1 MGAGYNHRGRFWIR
15 DALMKKIGIVAK
27 IQYPDTRSVLEK
39 LIPWLSQ
46 QEKEVFMDAD
56 TASGL
61 GKDIQPDKVYKKSKI
76 PSLVDAIIVLGGDGT
91 LLSVARLVEGR
102 NIPIIGVN
110 LGGLG
115 FLTEVTLD
123 EIYTT
128 LDKLFKGEFVP
139 DPRLL
144 LRSHVYRQGERVA
157 QSYCLND
164 TVVSKGTQA
173 RMIKLE
179 IAINGQFVTS
189 LRGDGLIVATPTG
202 STAYSLSAGGPIIN
216 PAVEALIL
224 TPICPHTLTNRPIV
238 IPATAKI
245 EVILKS
251 KDEGTMVTFDGQVGF
266 ALRHEDVVEIE
277 ASEHK
282 IILARAPDKNYYEI
296 LRTKLKWGEE

>member
-1 MGAGYNHRGRFWIR
+1 
-15 DALMKKIGIVAK
+15 MKKVGVVAK
-27 IQYPDTRSVLEK
+27 IQYPDTKAVLEK

-46 QEKEVFMDAD
+46 QEKEVFIDID
-56 TASGL
+56 TASIL
-61 GKDIQPDKVYKKSKI
+61 SKDVQPQKMYKKPEI
-76 PSLVDAIIVLGGDGT
+76 PARVDAIIVRGGDGT
-91 LLSVARLVEGR
+91 LLSVARLVGGR

-115 FLTEVTLD
+115 FLTEVTLE
-123 EIYTT
+123 EIYPT

-139 DPRLL
+139 DPRLIL
-144 LRSHVYRQGERVA
+144 KAHVYRQGERVA

-179 IAINGQFVTS
+179 ILINGQFVSS
-189 LRGDGLIVATPTG
+189 LRGDGLIIATPTG

-216 PAVEALIL
+216 PSVEAMIL

-238 IPATAKI
+238 IPASAKI
-245 EVILKS
+245 ETILKS
-251 KDEGTMVTFDGQVGF
+251 KDEGTVITFDGQVGF
-266 ALRHEDVVEIE
+266 TLRHDDVVEIE

>member
-1 MGAGYNHRGRFWIR
+1 
-15 DALMKKIGIVAK
+15 MKKVGVVAK
-27 IQYPDTRSVLEK
+27 IQYPDTKAVLEK
-39 LIPWLSQ
+39 LIPWLAQ
-46 QEKEVFMDAD
+46 QEKEVFIDAD
-56 TASGL
+56 TASIL
-61 GKDIQPDKVYKKSKI
+61 TKEIQPQKMYKKSKI
-76 PSLVDAIIVLGGDGT
+76 PALVDAMIVLGGDGT

-115 FLTEVTLD
+115 FLTEVTLE

-139 DPRLL
+139 DPRLIL
-144 LRSHVYRQGERVA
+144 KAHVYRQGERVV

-179 IAINGQFVTS
+179 IFINGQFVTS
-189 LRGDGLIVATPTG
+189 LRGDGLIIATPTG
-202 STAYSLSAGGPIIN
+202 STAYSLSAGGPILN
-216 PAVEALIL
+216 PSVDALIL

-238 IPATAKI
+238 IPASAKI
-245 EVILKS
+245 ETILKS

-266 ALRHEDVVEIE
+266 TLRHDDVVEIE

>member
-1 MGAGYNHRGRFWIR
+1 
-15 DALMKKIGIVAK
+15 MKNVGVVAK
-27 IQYPDTRSVLEK
+27 IHYTDTKPVLEK
-39 LIPWLSQ
+39 LIPWLEK
-46 QEKEVFMDAD
+46 QEKSVFMDGD
-56 TASGL
+56 TASVL
-61 GKDIQPDKVYKKSKI
+61 NDEVKPQKVYKKSKI
-76 PSLVDAIIVLGGDGT
+76 PGLVDAIIVLGGDGT
-91 LLSVARLVEGR
+91 LLSVARLMEGR

-128 LDKLFKGEFVP
+128 LEKLFKSEFVP
-139 DPRLL
+139 EPRLL
-144 LRSHVYRQGERVA
+144 LKANVYRQGERVA
-157 QSYCLND
+157 QSFCLND

-173 RMIKLE
+173 RMIKQE
-179 IAINGQFVTS
+179 IFINGQFVTS
-189 LRGDGLIVATPTG
+189 LRGDGLILATPTG
-202 STAYSLSAGGPIIN
+202 STAYSLSAGGPILY
-216 PAVEALIL
+216 PSVEAMIL
-224 TPICPHTLTNRPIV
+224 TPICPHTLTNRPVV

-266 ALRHEDVVEIE
+266 TLRHEDVVEIE

-282 IILARAPDKNYYEI
+282 IILARTPDRNYYEI

>member
-1 MGAGYNHRGRFWIR
+1 
-15 DALMKKIGIVAK
+15 MKKIGIVAK

>member
-1 MGAGYNHRGRFWIR
+1 MHEKVGV
-15 DALMKKIGIVAK
+15 VAK
-27 IQYPDTRSVLEK
+27 IQYPDTKAVLEK
-39 LIPWLSQ
+39 LIPWLAQ
-46 QEKEVFMDAD
+46 QEKEVFIDAD
-56 TASGL
+56 TASIL
-61 GKDIQPDKVYKKSKI
+61 PKEIQPQKMYKKSKI
-76 PSLVDAIIVLGGDGT
+76 PALVDAMIVLGGDGT

-115 FLTEVTLD
+115 FLTEVTLE

-139 DPRLL
+139 DRRLIL
-144 LRSHVYRQGERVA
+144 KAHVYRQVERVV

-179 IAINGQFVTS
+179 IFINGQFVTS
-189 LRGDGLIVATPTG
+189 LRGDGLIIATPTG

-216 PAVEALIL
+216 PSVDALIL

-238 IPATAKI
+238 IPASAKI
-245 EVILKS
+245 ETILKS

-266 ALRHEDVVEIE
+266 TLRHDDVVEIG

-282 IILARAPDKNYYEI
+282 IILARAPEKNYYEI

>member
-1 MGAGYNHRGRFWIR
+1 
-15 DALMKKIGIVAK
+15 MKKVGVVAK
-27 IQYPDTRSVLEK
+27 IQYPDTKAVLEK

-46 QEKEVFMDAD
+46 QEKEVFIDPD
-56 TASGL
+56 TASIL
-61 GKDIQPDKVYKKSKI
+61 SKDVQPQKMYKKSKI
-76 PSLVDAIIVLGGDGT
+76 PALVDAVIVLGGDGT

-115 FLTEVTLD
+115 FLTEVTLE

-139 DPRLL
+139 DPRLIL
-144 LRSHVYRQGERVA
+144 KAHVYRQGERVV

-179 IAINGQFVTS
+179 IFINGQFVTS
-189 LRGDGLIVATPTG
+189 LRGDGLIIATPTG

-216 PAVEALIL
+216 PSVEALIL
-224 TPICPHTLTNRPIV
+224 TPICPHTLTNRPVV
-238 IPATAKI
+238 IPASAKI
-245 EVILKS
+245 ETILKS

-266 ALRHEDVVEIE
+266 TLRHDDVVEIE